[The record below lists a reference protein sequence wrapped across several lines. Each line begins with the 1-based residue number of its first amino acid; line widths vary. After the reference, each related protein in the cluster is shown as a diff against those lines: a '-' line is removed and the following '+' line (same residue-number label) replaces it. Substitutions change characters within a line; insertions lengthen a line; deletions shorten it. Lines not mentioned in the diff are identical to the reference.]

1 MQSYVLCPIVIAH
14 HFGVAGRL
22 WVVIIVDRTPRVKP
36 VAVQVKSLRYVA
48 DLFYAV
54 LNKLADHGSLEAQR
68 FRDHAGSTGKSCP
81 IRKLF
86 SEMRRFLVPPSLM
99 RVRETF
105 SCLALSLTRLLSLL
119 ASATLLYRN
128 VSSSFHLFLS
138 QQRQIFQ
145 QDLYCKPT

>member
-1 MQSYVLCPIVIAH
+1 M
-14 HFGVAGRL
+14 
-22 WVVIIVDRTPRVKP
+22 
-36 VAVQVKSLRYVA
+36 RYVA

-54 LNKLADHGSLEAQR
+54 LNKLADHGSLEAQS

-119 ASATLLYRN
+119 ASVTLLYRN
-128 VSSSFHLFLS
+128 VSSSFHLFL
-138 QQRQIFQ
+138 RQIF
-145 QDLYCKPT
+145 